1 MPAAMK
7 AAAAAALQPAEGH
20 AFESRLWR
28 LHLEQ
33 RNRAPSSMAARSMLA
48 LLKGPEAAPRV
59 RAFSRLGSVGRVA
72 CRRWRRA
79 AIGLAISVAPRLR
92 LA

>member
-33 RNRAPSSMAARSMLA
+33 RNMSAIVDG
-48 LLKGPEAAPRV
+48 GPLHVSFTE
-59 RAFSRLGSVGRVA
+59 GS
-72 CRRWRRA
+72 
-79 AIGLAISVAPRLR
+79 
-92 LA
+92 